1 MCVRHNKFIYE
12 RTIGAFYYVSVKMK
26 QKLFVCILTLLVLL
40 TACHNRGAD
49 YQQQHEDKQAKEMLQ
64 GLWTNGENSDPAMLV
79 KGDSIFYPDSA
90 SMPVRF
96 WIYQDTIYLQG
107 QNIHGY
113 KIEKQ
118 AAHLLK
124 FANQNGDE
132 VKLIKSNDKTLYSA
146 FNYHVYAMNTFLEQ
160 SQDTVIRTDLGYFQ
174 SKVHVQTTSDK
185 VVKSTYNDNGVEV
198 DNIYLDNVASLRL
211 YNHGTPVFAHDFRK
225 QEFQSLIPK
234 TFLSGSILRKMYF
247 THADA
252 KALYYYVVIGIPDA
266 DTTYVIELRVTPDGR
281 MSKKLK

>member
-1 MCVRHNKFIYE
+1 MDNV
-12 RTIGAFYYVSVKMK
+12 FYYLSVKMK
-26 QKLFVCILTLLVLL
+26 RKLFTCISVLLILL
-40 TACHNRGAD
+40 TACRNRGAD
-49 YQQQHEDKQAKEMLQ
+49 YQQQNEDKQAKEMLQ
-64 GLWTNGENSDPAMLV
+64 GLWTNGEKSDPAMLV

-107 QNIHGY
+107 QNVHGY

-118 AAHLLK
+118 APHLFK
-124 FANQNGDE
+124 FANQNGDD
-132 VKLIKSNDKTLYSA
+132 VKLTKTNDKALYSA

-160 SQDTVIRTDLGYFQ
+160 SQDTVIRTDLGYFE

-198 DNIYLDNVASLRL
+198 DNMYLDNVAALRL

-234 TFLSGSILRKMYF
+234 DFLSRSILRKMYF

-252 KALYYYVVIGIPDA
+252 KALYYYVIIGIPDA

-281 MSKKLK
+281 MAKKLK

>member
-1 MCVRHNKFIYE
+1 
-12 RTIGAFYYVSVKMK
+12 MK
-26 QKLFVCILTLLVLL
+26 QNLLICILTLLVLL
-40 TACHNRGAD
+40 TACKNRGTD
-49 YQQQHEDKQAKEMLQ
+49 FQQQHEDRQAKEMLQ

-79 KGDSIFYPDSA
+79 KGDSIFHPDSA

-132 VKLIKSNDKTLYSA
+132 VKLIKS
-146 FNYHVYAMNTFLEQ
+146 MNTFLEQ

-185 VVKSTYNDNGVEV
+185 VVKTTYNDNGIEV

-234 TFLSGSILRKMYF
+234 SFLSRSILRKMYF

-281 MSKKLK
+281 MSKKLR

>member
-1 MCVRHNKFIYE
+1 M
-12 RTIGAFYYVSVKMK
+12 
-26 QKLFVCILTLLVLL
+26 LLVLL

-132 VKLIKSNDKTLYSA
+132 VKLIKSNDKALYSA

-211 YNHGTPVFAHDFRK
+211 YNMVLL
-225 QEFQSLIPK
+225 SLHMTSVNRSSSRLSLRLSSLVASYVRCISRMLMPK
-234 TFLSGSILRKMYF
+234 HSTTMLLSESLMP
-247 THADA
+247 TQHT
-252 KALYYYVVIGIPDA
+252 L
-266 DTTYVIELRVTPDGR
+266 
-281 MSKKLK
+281 SN

>member
-1 MCVRHNKFIYE
+1 
-12 RTIGAFYYVSVKMK
+12 MK

-132 VKLIKSNDKTLYSA
+132 VKLIKSNDKSLYSA

-225 QEFQSLIPK
+225 QEFQPLITK
-234 TFLSGSILRKMYF
+234 DFLNKSILRKLYF
-247 THADA
+247 TRADA
-252 KALYYYVVIGIPDA
+252 KALYYDALIGIPDA
-266 DTTYVIELRVTPDGR
+266 STTYVVELRITPDGR
-281 MSKKLK
+281 MSKKLR